1 MNWLNNFD
9 RMVEQ
14 TLKKE
19 NLYSKEIL
27 KKLWIDFSGLEN
39 SGDKYKF
46 LDKIVNSKDSKNKI
60 KQVYEV
66 IYNYAS
72 EFKKELIENSIS
84 VDKLVIDKIY
94 SRKEISAV
102 ANFWNLQTGVL
113 FDSNNN
119 VFITINIKDEYPYHV
134 DKTYIKNLFNEYNEL
149 TKEIKYFAYTN
160 GSNSISIF
168 NSSPNLKIQNSIG
181 LNNKGYIYSF
191 IKVKE
196 NKYKYVGKYIK
207 KELVIEEVVQDNKKY
222 DVMFFSLSRINEL
235 NETIIKEIQKYS
247 EYSDIKSFEKIMDK
261 ESINKEEKKVLV
273 KTRWNQGIFRESL
286 IKKYNGTCPLTN
298 IKHNDLLIASHIKPY
313 SKCSKEE
320 SIDENN
326 GILLSALVDKLF
338 DKGLITFD
346 DRGNIIYSN
355 ELCETDLLK
364 IKEHIKN
371 NNKIN
376 LTFEMNHYMKY
387 HRDNLFRE

>member
-1 MNWLNNFD
+1 MNWLNNFNE
-9 RMVEQ
+9 MIEHI
-14 TLKKE
+14 LKKE
-19 NLYSKEIL
+19 NLYSKEIFN
-27 KKLWIDFSGLEN
+27 KLLVDLSGLKN

-46 LDKIVNSKDSKNKI
+46 IDKIVNKKESKNKI
-60 KQVYEV
+60 KDVYEI

-72 EFKKELIENSIS
+72 EFKKELIEDSIS
-84 VDKLVIDKIY
+84 VDKLIIDKIY
-94 SRKEISAV
+94 SRKEISVV
-102 ANFWNLQTGVL
+102 ANFWNTQMGILWDD
-113 FDSNNN
+113 FKN
-119 VFITINIKDEYPYHV
+119 VFIAINTKYEYPYHI

-168 NSSPNLKIQNSIG
+168 NASPNLKIQNSIG

-207 KELVIEEVVQDNKKY
+207 KELVIEEFIQDGKKY
-222 DVMFFSLSRINEL
+222 DVMYFSLSRINEL
-235 NETIIKEIQKYS
+235 NDTRIQEIQKYS

-261 ESINKEEKKVLV
+261 ESINKEEKRILV
-273 KTRWNQGIFRESL
+273 KTRWNQGIFRDSL
-286 IKKYNGTCPLTN
+286 IKKYNNNCPLTN

-313 SKCSKEE
+313 SKCSREE

-346 DRGNIIYSN
+346 NHGNIIYSN
-355 ELCETDLLK
+355 ELCETDLSR
-364 IKEHIKN
+364 INEHIKN

-376 LTFEMNHYMKY
+376 LTSEMNHYMKY
-387 HRDNLFRE
+387 HRNNLFKY